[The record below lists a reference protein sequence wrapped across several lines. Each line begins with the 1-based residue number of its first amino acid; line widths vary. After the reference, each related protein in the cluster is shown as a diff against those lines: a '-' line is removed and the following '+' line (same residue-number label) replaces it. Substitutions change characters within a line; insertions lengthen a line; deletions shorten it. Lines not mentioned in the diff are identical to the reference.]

1 MTLQHC
7 FHNAD
12 TNTVGFS
19 LTDAEGRIVEIIII
33 EGEDCDKVEL
43 YRKQM
48 LADALMMVV
57 NDGEEITREDI
68 DRIINNIESLPIR
81 VI

>member
-7 FHNAD
+7 FHNSD

-19 LTDAEGRIVEIIII
+19 LNDGDKIVEIIII

-48 LADALMMVV
+48 LADALMMVAE
-57 NDGEEITREDI
+57 DGKEITREDL

>member
-1 MTLQHC
+1 MLLQHC
-7 FHNAD
+7 FHNSD

-19 LTDAEGRIVEIIII
+19 LNDGDKIVEIIII

-57 NDGEEITREDI
+57 TDGEEITYKDI
-68 DRIINNIESLPIR
+68 DRIINNINSLSIR